1 MEIEPEPT
9 RGRESD
15 AFAGATSISYGGC
28 LLPKR
33 ITNFVPKFKL
43 RLQGRRISVSVKSNV
58 LFKIDWFWTS
68 EGKALA
74 YREADGLFSCEG
86 RHIGHFKGDEIY
98 GREGNYL
105 GEIAQTGRLV
115 TRLNKL
121 RWRRSGFFPSTGRR
135 LDSPADVISEDM
147 AVGFR
152 DFKIPR

>member
-1 MEIEPEPT
+1 
-9 RGRESD
+9 
-15 AFAGATSISYGGC
+15 
-28 LLPKR
+28 
-33 ITNFVPKFKL
+33 
-43 RLQGRRISVSVKSNV
+43 VSVKCNV
-58 LFKIDWFWTS
+58 LSDIDWFWTS
-68 EGKALA
+68 DGKALA
-74 YREADGLFSCEG
+74 YREADDLCSCEG

-98 GREGNYL
+98 GQEGNYL

-135 LDSPADVISEDM
+135 LDPPADVISEDM